1 MFTVVLF
8 ELTGEKSYMGLSD
21 NFENSSSYLLRES
34 IVKSTT
40 SRPFNPCGN
49 NLSIDIM
56 DREVKV
62 TRIYLVSFCVI
73 SSFMNLYSLPT
84 PPSKR
89 SAFLLTH

>member
-73 SSFMNLYSLPT
+73 VYEPIFFTYTTFKEICFPFVFGS
-84 PPSKR
+84 
-89 SAFLLTH
+89 